1 MTTAHKKTLF
11 QIHCVI
17 AAAFLL
23 LPAVI
28 WAQEEQGL
36 EEVLSGFD
44 EPEENEDELQD
55 VLEGF
60 DDGEQ
65 NNDETQDAL
74 GEEEVLEGFEDESEI
89 QPPVTSG
96 KSHLPAFLNLDGY
109 FKLSSA
115 YNLHSNKAEGTDT
128 QWHGL
133 SSLKSELKLE
143 LDAKLPASWQ
153 ARIAG
158 HAFYDYAFRIN
169 GRSDYTDEVLDQ
181 YEKEVEL
188 GEVWLM
194 GSLTTDLDLKSGRQ
208 IEVWGRSDN
217 IRITDVLN
225 PLDLRVPGLTDIEKL
240 RLPVTMTKLEYFFS
254 DLSLSAISIHELR
267 FNKNPKFG
275 SDFFPGD
282 SRVPGRDSDKGLTF
296 NDTQFAVALNG
307 IFHGWDASLYG
318 AYIFDDFAYIRVKQ
332 MGFPPRLER
341 KHARIKMVG
350 GAGNIAWGNWLF
362 IAETAFFDDLRFTNT
377 PAKKYSR
384 LDGLIGLEYAGF
396 RDTTIAIDIANQ
408 HLFDFDRDLKET
420 PDRQREDF
428 FQSAVRL
435 TRTYMN
441 DTLTMTVLANTFGV
455 TGDQGA
461 LQRFTAQYDYTDS
474 IEITAGV
481 VFYQSGDLRRTESIG
496 DNDRAY
502 LEIKYNF

>member
-133 SSLKSELKLE
+133 STAAVTIPTKSSTSMK
-143 LDAKLPASWQ
+143 K
-153 ARIAG
+153 
-158 HAFYDYAFRIN
+158 
-169 GRSDYTDEVLDQ
+169 
-181 YEKEVEL
+181 K
-188 GEVWLM
+188 
-194 GSLTTDLDLKSGRQ
+194 
-208 IEVWGRSDN
+208 
-217 IRITDVLN
+217 
-225 PLDLRVPGLTDIEKL
+225 
-240 RLPVTMTKLEYFFS
+240 
-254 DLSLSAISIHELR
+254 LSLG
-267 FNKNPKFG
+267 K
-275 SDFFPGD
+275 PG
-282 SRVPGRDSDKGLTF
+282 
-296 NDTQFAVALNG
+296 
-307 IFHGWDASLYG
+307 
-318 AYIFDDFAYIRVKQ
+318 
-332 MGFPPRLER
+332 
-341 KHARIKMVG
+341 
-350 GAGNIAWGNWLF
+350 
-362 IAETAFFDDLRFTNT
+362 
-377 PAKKYSR
+377 
-384 LDGLIGLEYAGF
+384 
-396 RDTTIAIDIANQ
+396 
-408 HLFDFDRDLKET
+408 
-420 PDRQREDF
+420 
-428 FQSAVRL
+428 
-435 TRTYMN
+435 
-441 DTLTMTVLANTFGV
+441 
-455 TGDQGA
+455 
-461 LQRFTAQYDYTDS
+461 
-474 IEITAGV
+474 
-481 VFYQSGDLRRTESIG
+481 
-496 DNDRAY
+496 
-502 LEIKYNF
+502 